1 MLGIFLCAYFHPY
14 LFFGK
19 MSVQVSIFKNSVV
32 CVVTNLRECLLH
44 SEYKSFIRFL
54 FFAKHFLP
62 IMPCHLIFSMRNHWE
77 REDGF
82 NFGEVLL
89 IPRLQTKI
97 IKLFLLSFLWTYY
110 SFRSVVLFEFIF
122 VHSERCGL
130 SFIFFSNRCLIIPL
144 SWPRV
149 WVYFWSLLCP
159 TGLSVFP
166 FVSSTLS
173 QLL

>member
-130 SFIFFSNRCLIIPL
+130 SFIFFQID
-144 SWPRV
+144 V
-149 WVYFWSLLCP
+149 WLFH
-159 TGLSVFP
+159 
-166 FVSSTLS
+166 
-173 QLL
+173 